1 MGKIAAGFAWI
12 IACLVVIIGAV
23 IGWVLNVI
31 HVIGYIGNETTDS
44 LTEVIVR
51 IIGIVVPF
59 VGAIAGYI

>member
-31 HVIGYIGNETTDS
+31 HVIGYIGNETTDT